1 MNLEKK
7 LFSISL
13 LIDTIPINKVGI
25 VGVSGMSLY
34 EKLPSDFLIQFYYEV
49 QKMIS
54 KGLVSKNMYYEL
66 GLIIAATSKRGI
78 LLDKPKD
85 FKQHI
90 VHELLMEL
98 SN

>member
-1 MNLEKK
+1 VYPK
-7 LFSISL
+7 
-13 LIDTIPINKVGI
+13 
-25 VGVSGMSLY
+25 MSLY
-34 EKLPSDFLIQFYYEV
+34 EKLPSDFLIQYYYEV
-49 QKMIS
+49 KKMIS

-66 GLIIAATSKRGI
+66 GLIIAAASRRGI

-85 FKQHI
+85 FEQHT

>member
-1 MNLEKK
+1 
-7 LFSISL
+7 
-13 LIDTIPINKVGI
+13 
-25 VGVSGMSLY
+25 
-34 EKLPSDFLIQFYYEV
+34 
-49 QKMIS
+49 MIS

-66 GLIIAATSKRGI
+66 GLIIAAASRRGI

-85 FKQHI
+85 YEQHI

>member
-1 MNLEKK
+1 VNLEKK
-7 LFSISL
+7 LFSSSL
-13 LIDTIPINKVGI
+13 LIDTIPINMVGI
-25 VGVSGMSLY
+25 VGVLEMTLY

-66 GLIIAATSKRGI
+66 GLIIAAASKRGI

-85 FKQHI
+85 FNQHI